1 MAGEAGLV
9 MDQLVEMIEAVEA
22 VNAYNGTTAFIH
34 DTSTDD
40 AEDLSTK
47 RGRTRRF
54 VIALSGGREL
64 GGPIFTQTEPFE
76 VEQEFNIGL
85 IYPVGK
91 DIFTAQK
98 RIAEDMDSLTHGVM
112 TYTNWNTT
120 QTRIVRVTAADYDI
134 NAIGVEGQ
142 IGSYVV
148 TLPITVRYQPSF

>member
-1 MAGEAGLV
+1 MVHVGVTAEEGGRWAEVG
-9 MDQLVEMIEAVEA
+9 
-22 VNAYNGTTAFIH
+22 GT
-34 DTSTDD
+34 
-40 AEDLSTK
+40 
-47 RGRTRRF
+47 GRCGIGR
-54 VIALSGGREL
+54 SGG
-64 GGPIFTQTEPFE
+64 GGRWWPIFTGAGPFE
-76 VEQEFNIGL
+76 GERGVSGGL
-85 IYPVGK
+85 ICAGGK
-91 DIFTAQK
+91 DILTAQK